1 MLGLSM
7 RLSLIVGGMLALL
20 VGLTTAAFAGGFSF
34 TEHGAAASG
43 KANAFAGEANDP
55 SAIFYNPAG
64 ITQLPGTQ
72 FMIGTS
78 IVKLDSTFRSSTTGE
93 NTHLEDQF
101 PIIPHFYITHR
112 FGKWDERL
120 SVGLGVYT
128 PFGIVIDWPDNWQ
141 GRFDTTNARLRVTVY
156 NPTVAYQ
163 VTPGLSV
170 AAGIRIADAGAEFE
184 QKFNIGTGE
193 SKVRAHDL
201 DADPVGWNVGL
212 LYHLKEISTSVGLQ
226 FRSELQAKF
235 NGDADFSGPA
245 AVTFGPNAR
254 FHSSIK
260 FPPQLILGVSTKA
273 IPRWTINADIEWEGW
288 KTVGSIP
295 KSFDG
300 TASNLNQ
307 RGLRNWK
314 NSYVFRLG
322 AEYAATD
329 RLALRGGFFYDQTP
343 IPDNTFDPTIPN
355 ADLYALTGG
364 AGYRWG
370 ATSVDIAYLYGFYE
384 KRATDA
390 SSIDPTITG
399 GTGGPQVFGSFSTT
413 AQVLVLSVTY
423 RF

>member
-1 MLGLSM
+1 M
-7 RLSLIVGGMLALL
+7 
-20 VGLTTAAFAGGFSF
+20 
-34 TEHGAAASG
+34 
-43 KANAFAGEANDP
+43 
-55 SAIFYNPAG
+55 
-64 ITQLPGTQ
+64 
-72 FMIGTS
+72 
-78 IVKLDSTFRSSTTGE
+78 
-93 NTHLEDQF
+93 
-101 PIIPHFYITHR
+101 
-112 FGKWDERL
+112 
-120 SVGLGVYT
+120 
-128 PFGIVIDWPDNWQ
+128 
-141 GRFDTTNARLRVTVY
+141 
-156 NPTVAYQ
+156 
-163 VTPGLSV
+163 
-170 AAGIRIADAGAEFE
+170 
-184 QKFNIGTGE
+184 
-193 SKVRAHDL
+193 
-201 DADPVGWNVGL
+201 
-212 LYHLKEISTSVGLQ
+212 
-226 FRSELQAKF
+226 
-235 NGDADFSGPA
+235 
-245 AVTFGPNAR
+245 TFGPNAR

-384 KRATDA
+384 KRAINN
-390 SSIDPTITG
+390 STIVPDNVA
-399 GTGGPQVFGSFSTT
+399 GTTTFGSYSTT
-413 AQVLVLSVTY
+413 AQVLVLSVTH